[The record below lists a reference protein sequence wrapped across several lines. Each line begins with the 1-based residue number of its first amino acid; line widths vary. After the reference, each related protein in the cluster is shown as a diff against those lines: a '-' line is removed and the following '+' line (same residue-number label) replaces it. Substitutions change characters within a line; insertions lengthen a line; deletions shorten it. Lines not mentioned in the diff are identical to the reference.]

1 MLKFIYIFKF
11 VIITILFAFMANGS
25 ANEQGQFDIKSIST
39 ANLAT
44 LDDQIFINPWLS
56 LQALSQLA
64 PEYPSMTQEAKIWWL
79 LRKAQC
85 ENLLY
90 FYQDLDQTLAQIA
103 PLINNQT
110 NVEQQARYH
119 YFEGLSLQRK
129 GGYHKSRE
137 FYRRSM
143 DFAKQGNFSHL
154 YIKAKK
160 ELAYTYSLA
169 ELFEISLKDMQEAY
183 VEAYALNDRF
193 LVAII
198 NETYGAIYGYMLEHE
213 KSIEYYQ
220 KALDSYESLNYKA
233 HASEA
238 IYGIASTY
246 RYWQKYDLAIEY
258 FKRYQKNV
266 AFTPNEN
273 ITYFGAYGLGMS
285 LAEKGSCNEA
295 LPMIEHALN
304 LNGLDD
310 YDAELYKR
318 KASCLIQ
325 LKRFDEAEIAL
336 TKVNELFQALPELMG
351 TAWQLESLKIAAK
364 LESERGNFE
373 KGYQLLSRYN
383 DKYTKLLIKN
393 SSTRAIT
400 IRSAM
405 ELERQGIEKALI
417 NQRSKAELLEIK
429 NREQSNIQQSY
440 LIIFLLTLLM
450 VVIAVVTFQY
460 RNNRKMAELSITD
473 PLSGLYN
480 RRYIF
485 QYLDKLIAATTI
497 PKGHLSILV
506 IDIDDF
512 KKINDTYGHPI
523 GDRVIEVVSTLA
535 KNALRTEDVMGR
547 IGGEEFLCVLP
558 RADTDIAEKIAQ
570 RMKNEISAYKF
581 DAKDDKSFSVTISV
595 GISCYNEEVSDSK
608 ALYGLADQALYQAKE
623 TGKNRVNVF

>member
-1 MLKFIYIFKF
+1 MVEVY
-11 VIITILFAFMANGS
+11 
-25 ANEQGQFDIKSIST
+25 ANEQHEKGLNQVNLST
-39 ANLAT
+39 LAT
-44 LDDQIFINPWLS
+44 LDDQVFINPWLS
-56 LQALSQLA
+56 LQALLKLA
-64 PEYPSMTQEAKIWWL
+64 PEYSTMAVETKIWWL

-90 FYQDLDQTLAQIA
+90 FYQDFEKTLTKIT
-103 PLINNQT
+103 PLIT
-110 NVEQQARYH
+110 SKTSFEQQARYN

-129 GGYHKSRE
+129 GGYQKSRQ
-137 FYRRSM
+137 FYQRSM
-143 DFAKQGNFSHL
+143 DFAKKENLNHL

-183 VEAYALNDRF
+183 LEAYALNDRF

-238 IYGIASTY
+238 MYGIASTY
-246 RYWQKYDLAIEY
+246 RYWKKYDLAIEY
-258 FKRYQKNV
+258 FKRYQKHV

-285 LAEKGSCNEA
+285 LAEKGTCHEA

-304 LNGLDD
+304 LTGLDD

-325 LKRFDEAEIAL
+325 LKRFDEAEQAL
-336 TKVNELFQALPELMG
+336 VKTNELFQSLPELLG
-351 TAWQLESLKIAAK
+351 TAWQLETLKIAAD
-364 LESERGNFE
+364 LASAQGNHQQAF
-373 KGYQLLSRYN
+373 QLLLQYN
-383 DKYTKLLIKN
+383 QEYTALLIKN

-405 ELERQGIEKALI
+405 ELERQGIEKALS
-417 NQRSKAELLEIK
+417 NQRTKAELLAIK
-429 NREQSNIQQSY
+429 NKEQKTIQQSY
-440 LIIFLLTLLM
+440 FIIFLLTLLM
-450 VVIAVVTFQY
+450 VVFVVVTFQF
-460 RNNRKMAELSITD
+460 RNNRKMAELSIKD

-485 QYLDKLIAATTI
+485 QYLDKIISGTSVQ
-497 PKGHLSILV
+497 KGHLSVLV
-506 IDIDDF
+506 IDIDNF
-512 KKINDTYGHPI
+512 KAINDTYGHPV
-523 GDRVIEVVSTLA
+523 GDQVIEVVADLA
-535 KNALRTEDVMGR
+535 KQTLRTEDVIGR

-558 RADTDIAEKIAQ
+558 RADADIAEKIAL
-570 RMKNEISAYKF
+570 RMIDEINAYNF
-581 DAKDDKSFSVTISV
+581 EFEENQDYSVTISV
-595 GISCYNEEVSDSK
+595 GISCYSQEVNDAKS
-608 ALYGLADQALYQAKE
+608 LYALADQALYRAKD
-623 TGKNRVNVF
+623 TGKNCVVVF